1 MFGLSYK
8 AIISIAIF
16 IILTLSTLVLKLLPD
31 VFQAKDF
38 LVYQVWLVGIW
49 IFIICL
55 PRKVG
60 SILDL
65 KKSKLIPIPVKK

>member
-8 AIISIAIF
+8 VIISIAVL
-16 IILTLSTLVLKLLPD
+16 IILSLSTLVLKLLPD

-49 IFIICL
+49 IFIMCL
-55 PRKVG
+55 PKKVG
-60 SILDL
+60 AILDMPTIVT
-65 KKSKLIPIPVKK
+65 K